1 MDPINDNLAEIIFN
15 DYYDKYFLFSDIEKH
30 LVPNNF
36 RLVGMEI
43 NNNNIFQ
50 GAVFG
55 ANVYYMNNN
64 TKIYA
69 DKVELD
75 FLRKKMKIS
84 MINQNDNVQ
93 VTGKY

>member
-1 MDPINDNLAEIIFN
+1 MDIDLVMG
-15 DYYDKYFLFSDIEKH
+15 SDHRGFKLKTILEKH

-55 ANVYYMNNN
+55 ANVYYMN
-64 TKIYA
+64 KKY
-69 DKVELD
+69 LD
-75 FLRKKMKIS
+75 I
-84 MINQNDNVQ
+84 
-93 VTGKY
+93 